1 MNLRQKILA
10 AAGRVQG
17 ALLGALVLG
26 SAVCFGGAVW
36 WFPPVVAGLAFLLVL
51 TQLVQLL
58 AEGRMPLMK
67 SPLTLLWLL
76 VLALGVVQSAP
87 LPARLARRVSPVAQE
102 VYATGGWSRLAQ
114 ADDPEADRPPVA
126 PIRSPATLDRAA
138 TVRWLVG
145 AAVCLAV
152 FSTVARY
159 VDRRGRLYWV
169 WGSVVA
175 GFVVNAA
182 FLVVQLSGQ
191 AEGWF
196 GVILPERAPRWGPS
210 LDDLLGSP
218 TPSALRRL
226 EVARPVTGHGPGL
239 ELIASVPD
247 RPYLFGTMMG
257 GPGALLAMGSMA
269 LPMALAIVLHVLA
282 PRGSRERLGE
292 RLGHSGHGGLAL
304 LLASF
309 LVVGSF
315 LAGMMAGPWLC
326 LPFAGALAL
335 VGLPAARGPGGRW
348 SSIGLTILVVMAL
361 GLGAATVSAWPLV
374 VGGQPPVSPVS
385 WESARLAW
393 AEGLPI
399 VRDFPWLGSGFGSF
413 ATIHAYYKTHDP
425 PAGFAASSLLRCGAE
440 AGLAGLVLLA
450 LGGLWSLWR
459 LPACLKRVGS
469 ADRVLALG
477 LIGAVLGLGLWS
489 ALHWTIELPAVAIA
503 ASALG
508 GTWNRWMA
516 GGTDLFVERG

>member
-1 MNLRQKILA
+1 
-10 AAGRVQG
+10 
-17 ALLGALVLG
+17 
-26 SAVCFGGAVW
+26 
-36 WFPPVVAGLAFLLVL
+36 
-51 TQLVQLL
+51 
-58 AEGRMPLMK
+58 
-67 SPLTLLWLL
+67 
-76 VLALGVVQSAP
+76 VVQSAP

-102 VYATGGWSRLAQ
+102 VYASGSWSRLAQ
-114 ADDPEADRPPVA
+114 ADDPEAERPPAA
-126 PIRSPATLDRAA
+126 PVRSPGTLDRAA
-138 TVRWLVG
+138 TLRWLVG

-152 FSTVARY
+152 FWAVGHY

-175 GFVVNAA
+175 GFVLNAA

-191 AEGWF
+191 AEGFF
-196 GVILPERAPRWGPS
+196 GVVLPERAPSWGPS

-226 EVARPVTGHGPGL
+226 EVARPVTGRGPGL
-239 ELIASVPD
+239 ERIASVPD

-257 GPGALLAMGSMA
+257 GPAALLAMGSMA
-269 LPMALAIVLHVLA
+269 LPLALAMVLHLLA

-304 LLASF
+304 LLVSF
-309 LVVGSF
+309 LVVGAF

-326 LPFAGALAL
+326 LPFAAALL
-335 VGLPAARGPGGRW
+335 VGLPAARGPGSRW
-348 SSIGLTILVVMAL
+348 SSLGLTLVVVLAL
-361 GLGAATVSAWPLV
+361 GLGAAAVSAWPLV
-374 VGGQPPVSPVS
+374 FGSQPLIAPVS
-385 WESARLAW
+385 WEAARRAW

-399 VRDFPWLGSGFGSF
+399 MRDFPWLGSGFGSF
-413 ATIHAYYKTHDP
+413 ATIQAYYKTVDP
-425 PAGFAASSLLRCGAE
+425 PAGFAASSLLRCGVE
-440 AGLAGLVLLA
+440 AGLAGLTLLA

-459 LPACLKRVGS
+459 LPASLRRVGS
-469 ADRVLALG
+469 ADRALALG
-477 LIGAVLGLGLWS
+477 LIGAVAGLFLWS
-489 ALHWTIELPAVAIA
+489 ALHGTVELPAVAIA